1 MDKGFQEYLEQ
12 FVEFTSQYN
21 KEIYYGNQ
29 GRDDIQAPVE
39 PEIGRFLA
47 FLVRMTG
54 ARKVLELGTGVGNST
69 IWLAEAVK
77 ETGGNVTTVDN
88 HPRTWKEATANIEKS
103 GLGEYVT
110 MLHSDADEAVRKLRE
125 QNLQFDI
132 IFQDCA
138 KYIYTVIYEDVAALV
153 RKGGIIVADDTMF
166 PVCANVREN
175 LGRHMDR
182 YNRQMFA
189 DRRFFSTM
197 LPIGH
202 GMTIS
207 WKNF

>member
-1 MDKGFQEYLEQ
+1 MDKSFREYLDQ

-21 KEIYYGNQ
+21 KEIYYSNQ

-54 ARKVLELGTGVGNST
+54 ARRVLELGTGVGNSA
-69 IWLAEAVK
+69 IWMAQALMEQEGVLY
-77 ETGGNVTTVDN
+77 TVDN
-88 HPRTWKEATANIEKS
+88 HPRTWKEACGNIEKS

-110 MLHSDADEAVRKLRE
+110 MLHADADEAVRKLRE
-125 QNLQFDI
+125 QSLQFDI

-166 PVCANVREN
+166 PVCQGVRPN

-182 YNRQMFA
+182 YNRLVFA
-189 DRRFFSTM
+189 DQRFFSTM
-197 LPIGH
+197 LPVGH
-202 GMTIS
+202 GLTLS
-207 WKNF
+207 WKK

>member
-1 MDKGFQEYLEQ
+1 MEKGFQEYLDQ
-12 FVEFTSQYN
+12 FVKFTNRHN

-47 FLVRMTG
+47 FLVKMTG
-54 ARKVLELGTGVGNST
+54 AKRVLELGTGVGNSA
-69 IWLAEAVK
+69 IWLAEALK
-77 ETGGNVTTVDN
+77 EQDGMLYTVDN
-88 HPRTWKEATANIEKS
+88 HPRTWTEACENIEKS
-103 GLGEYVT
+103 GLKDTIT
-110 MLHSDADEAVRKLRE
+110 MIHSDADEAVRMLRE
-125 QNLQFDI
+125 QNLEFDI
-132 IFQDCA
+132 VFQDCA

-166 PVCANVREN
+166 PVCQNIREN

-182 YNRQMFA
+182 YNRQIFA
-189 DRRFFSTM
+189 DKRFFSTM

-202 GMTIS
+202 GMTLS
-207 WKNF
+207 WKW

>member
-1 MDKGFQEYLEQ
+1 MKANEQTIQQIERFLKKIASKYPMSQEAEILTDIHVRVSQESGDIMAFNDDDDEITRCVVEEWIDNKDDNFYGNITNILRLELTKNKEQISKYLASGKKGF
-12 FVEFTSQYN
+12 VITVYN
-21 KEIYYGNQ
+21 T
-29 GRDDIQAPVE
+29 V
-39 PEIGRFLA
+39 
-47 FLVRMTG
+47 G
-54 ARKVLELGTGVGNST
+54 AG
-69 IWLAEAVK
+69 
-77 ETGGNVTTVDN
+77 
-88 HPRTWKEATANIEKS
+88 
-103 GLGEYVT
+103 
-110 MLHSDADEAVRKLRE
+110 

-182 YNRQMFA
+182 YNRQMFS

-202 GMTIS
+202 GMTLS